1 MAEPKKYRPPLTVRV
16 TEELEQ
22 VLRDNAKAREET
34 LSSYVRTV
42 LVEST
47 GQKNTD
53 DEDQRISVA

>member
-1 MAEPKKYRPPLTVRV
+1 MADPKKYRPPLTVRV

-47 GQKNTD
+47 GLNIDQKEN
-53 DEDQRISVA
+53 SAA

>member
-1 MAEPKKYRPPLTVRV
+1 MADPKKYRPPLTVRV

-47 GQKNTD
+47 GNTD
-53 DEDQRISVA
+53 NNQKENSAA